1 MEELCVERT
10 DTFPDRLSAP
20 VFDNLNLNRGLVCE
34 SGERQR
40 RQKRVCRPSFGK
52 EACLESFLAAI
63 QQESRALAQR
73 WTDRR

>member
-1 MEELCVERT
+1 MERT

-20 VFDNLNLNRGLVCE
+20 VFDNLNLNRGLVYE